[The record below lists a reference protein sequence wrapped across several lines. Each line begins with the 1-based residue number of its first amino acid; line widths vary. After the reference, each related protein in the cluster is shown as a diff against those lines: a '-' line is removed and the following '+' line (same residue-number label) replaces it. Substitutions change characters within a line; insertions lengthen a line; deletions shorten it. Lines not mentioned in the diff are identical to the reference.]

1 MKGIPPKINSCLHT
15 ALFRGAQK
23 TCFADQL
30 QQRCHHHAVRCWNY
44 KGLRV
49 RIFQAR
55 GWLSVQG

>member
-1 MKGIPPKINSCLHT
+1 
-15 ALFRGAQK
+15 
-23 TCFADQL
+23 L